1 MEPKCCSVSVGIRG
15 CVARAIPAKPAQCLP
30 CSRSQNFGP
39 TALENKKTSRQQ
51 YLRYPKGVKLLTAF
65 PVRVCGRRP
74 LCQVPSAM
82 AWCLAR
88 RTEKRGPLCYS
99 QLGARFRIHSNR
111 PRCGSTIARVQYE
124 YVLAAQLQSTCSEG
138 YTSEDP
144 RALSARTG
152 FRKGLHQ
159 IELLCRAEGRQ
170 SSRNS

>member
-1 MEPKCCSVSVGIRG
+1 
-15 CVARAIPAKPAQCLP
+15 
-30 CSRSQNFGP
+30 
-39 TALENKKTSRQQ
+39 
-51 YLRYPKGVKLLTAF
+51 
-65 PVRVCGRRP
+65 

-82 AWCLAR
+82 ACVSCSKDGETRSTL
-88 RTEKRGPLCYS
+88 LLS
-99 QLGARFRIHSNR
+99 LGARFRIHSNR

-144 RALSARTG
+144 RALSVRTG